1 MSYFNDFAA
10 GYQMTSGKRE
20 RDRDRAD
27 KIDQEKLR
35 REFEVGRD
43 VARYKAEQDRQG
55 ERINADAKRQFNQNF
70 FSAGEADAGRRYGTS
85 EREAGQT
92 YQSGEG
98 EKGRTFTAGEGE
110 KGRTF
115 TAGESEK
122 GRTFTANE
130 ADLGRTLQDDIVNRQ
145 LNQAAAQFKA
155 TNERQTAADVTRQG
169 LLAQSQWMKANPDSL
184 ANQKLSEE
192 VTKLRAD
199 NANASAGPLAGG
211 TVPRTITSKAEYD
224 GLKKGDRFVWNGK
237 IGVKN

>member
-98 EKGRTFTAGEGE
+98 EKGRTFTA
-110 KGRTF
+110 
-115 TAGESEK
+115 
-122 GRTFTANE
+122 NE

-211 TVPRTITSKAEYD
+211 KPATEIRPEAIDYLRKNPKSAEAFR
-224 GLKKGDRFVWNGK
+224 LKY
-237 IGVKN
+237 GVDPQKYLGR

>member
-55 ERINADAKRQFNQNF
+55 ERINADAKRQFNQNYF
-70 FSAGEADAGRRYGTS
+70 TSGERAAGENFTTGRDAAQQGYTK
-85 EREAGQT
+85 ENQT
-92 YQSGEG
+92 NAQN
-98 EKGRTFTAGEGE
+98 
-110 KGRTF
+110 
-115 TAGESEK
+115 
-122 GRTFTANE
+122 FTANE

>member
-27 KIDQEKLR
+27 KIDQERLR

-92 YQSGEG
+92 YRTGEG
-98 EKGRTFTAGEGE
+98 EKS
-110 KGRTF
+110 RTF

-122 GRTFTANE
+122 GRTFTAAQST
-130 ADLGRTLQDDIVNRQ
+130 ADRDLRQKLQTET
-145 LNQAAAQFKA
+145 LNQAAQQFGKTQDYNYANMGLMAGLKA
-155 TNERQTAADVTRQG
+155 REEEARTNPLSVTNQI
-169 LLAQSQWMKANPDSL
+169 N
-184 ANQKLSEE
+184 NQKLI
-192 VTKLRAD
+192 KLTAE

-237 IGVKN
+237 TGVKN